1 MLFWTAYILLN
12 LAISF
17 LAIFFVKNNFFRV
30 FLFFFIFSALSS
42 FWFIEPGSSEV
53 APILSILILE
63 FSMTESNGFFRLL
76 RPFILS
82 IILGSIISLIFYFI
96 KIRKR

>member
-1 MLFWTAYILLN
+1 MLFWITYISLN

-42 FWFIEPGSSEV
+42 FWFIEPGSLEV

-63 FSMTESNGFFRLL
+63 FSITESNGFFRLL
-76 RPFILS
+76 RPLILS
-82 IILGSIISLIFYFI
+82 IILGLIASLIFYFI